1 MMIKEF
7 AIRLCLPAIL
17 LASLALSAPAGR
29 IEAQSPAAQ
38 ASQSATKILLE
49 KAHTQ
54 EARGRRDLAVQTW
67 QQVLLTEPRNPD
79 ALANLVRVYRLE
91 GDSKLADSYQAR
103 LRALSPNDRSPAG
116 LEHPATAPDQ
126 KAQLEQAA
134 KLSDTG
140 NYTDA
145 MAIYRQAFGTHPP
158 AGDWSVAYYETEAAT
173 DGGRPHAIQGLRAL
187 IEKNPAEARYQ
198 ISLGRVLTYNP
209 ANREEGRKLLA
220 GFPQDTQAALAL
232 RQSLLWDAANPA
244 VAPQIRAYLST
255 HQDSQLAAVFQAAQ
269 PASKPVI
276 TASAGVTATTPNPA
290 ANNSP
295 PAAAPTIAKVTPPPA
310 VEQPSHPMP
319 VPASKPSAAVA
330 TAPAAAPPKTI
341 VAVDPT
347 PKPKS
352 IAAPPV
358 PASPPIKASNSFG
371 AAAAIPNRT
380 PTPGTPTE
388 AQTVKTRAADEVAA
402 YQALNANRVAD
413 AETRF
418 KAILA
423 GDPASSKALAGM
435 GYVRMQQGNFLGA
448 ISFLEQAKRGSPDDK
463 GLLAALET
471 ARFWFIMGEGQNS
484 LNSND
489 LTMAEKRYRTALQ
502 LRPTNPEALEGLAG
516 TLLKAQ
522 QPAPAISLF
531 ERAVEAQPTSVD
543 GWRGLF
549 MAQFQG
555 GDAALALGTARRIPP
570 GPLAQ
575 LMSDPLFLQ
584 PLASAYAAVGRG
596 AEAQATLES
605 ALKQRF
611 PTDVKGLKTDIE
623 VQLAGMLASAN
634 HLDQSAVM
642 YKQALA
648 DDPGTLAAWQGL
660 VRIQHAMGRDDEALQ
675 TVQSIPP
682 ATYAAAMRDTGFEI
696 AVASIYQAEKKLD
709 VAQDLLQKAV
719 TEQTNAGQKPS
730 PAIEMQLAGLYI
742 ERGSPQLAYPV
753 YQQVIH
759 ESPERADAW
768 AGLLSALHVTG
779 HDKEAV
785 AQLKLAP
792 PSVRAQLET
801 NPSYL
806 QTMASVYGALGRSRE
821 ATQFLGRVEQD
832 YAAQR
837 SAPPLDVEI
846 QNAWLLYNGMDDAG
860 LYRQLMSLGGRHD
873 LSADQRR
880 TVQTIWTNWAAR
892 RANQV
897 AAAGNPRRA
906 LAILNAAA
914 RAFPDNPAAI
924 KSLAIGYAQAGQPHQ
939 AVLIYKAQNMA
950 SATVSDYEA
959 GVSSALADGDNKDA
973 EVWLRFALKAYPVDP
988 RILIL
993 AARFEQARGDTGRAI
1008 QYYRASLKAM
1018 PPIAPGSKLAAD
1030 LGLPGPSAPLSLPS
1044 RDQPQDISI
1053 LLAPGYSDPASTGG
1067 ASPEPYLPSYGG
1079 HGPLP
1084 PYDGSARLVPPYMTN
1099 PGAADHSQSGEE
1111 ATRTQAVAAT
1121 GNLATVSQ
1129 RGQAEV
1135 DTAVRSAASRAL
1147 GQPEVAS
1154 QQPILPQAPSSKPVT
1169 SSPGAVGGEVYSPY
1183 VAYVAPPPVPN
1194 ATQPT
1199 GNPSAVVVQLGD
1211 NTPHPMQSQTEVTDV
1226 LPTARYAP
1234 SARANQAA
1242 ASHAEVSAA
1251 RADRIRRL
1259 QEESAAGRIG
1269 QSHPPPEDTITV
1281 ATQNAEYVTPA
1292 QNGAQVPQP
1301 PNPPGRQLGKIP
1313 DTGAQ
1318 QYPQPSAPPQ
1328 PAGPPTITRSRPAPH
1343 KPPASPKS
1351 APPATASQTFA
1362 QPSPVTQPAP
1372 STPATPVA
1380 TNVGPVSAGSVQPT
1394 GPAYPIATPPTDAQL
1409 RAQNLPPLGGYFE
1422 AQVPIPMTQRQQAE
1436 SELAS
1441 LEGSYSGWLGV
1452 TGIGRYR
1459 TGASGLDRL
1468 FDVEAPAEAS
1478 AVIRRSVRLT
1488 VVALPVFLNSGVLNS
1503 SAFITGNVPYIGTL
1517 PANSANPTAQQF
1529 SNGIGGELQLTTRN
1543 VGLAVGYTP
1552 YEFLVRNFTGRIRLS
1567 GLGNHVVLYG
1577 ERQSVKDTQLSYAG
1591 LHNPGT
1597 SFPTLQG
1604 PVWGGV
1610 ISNIGGVRLNFG
1622 GANSTFYASGE
1633 GGILTGQH
1641 VLDNTRFGGTTGAD
1655 FRVGNWPEH
1664 GSLMLGGSLSGMHY
1678 AYNES
1683 GLSYGQGGYFSPSS
1697 YFLASVPI
1705 SFNGHTRANFHY
1717 VIAGSLGVQTFE
1729 QDAAL
1734 FFPLDPSLQSGFV
1747 PSNGA
1752 ICTAS
1757 QAPSYNCG
1765 KYPLTDTT
1773 TFNYSFNSQAS
1784 YRFGAHWYGGGFVFA
1799 NNARNFNSVSAGFFF
1814 RYVFRAQ
1821 HSPEGYPAGL
1831 FTVDGLRPLQIP

>member
-1 MMIKEF
+1 MINKVF

-17 LASLALSAPAGR
+17 LAIIALNASSVLV
-29 IEAQSPAAQ
+29 EAQTPVAQ
-38 ASQSATKILLE
+38 ASQSATKIMLD
-49 KAHTQ
+49 KARAQ
-54 EARGRRDLAVQTW
+54 EARGRRDLAVQSW
-67 QQVLLTEPRNPD
+67 QQVLLTEPRNSE
-79 ALANLVRVYRLE
+79 ALANLVRAYRLE
-91 GDSKLADSYQAR
+91 GDTKLADSYQAR
-103 LRALSPNDRSPAG
+103 LRAITPDDPSLAG
-116 LEHPATAPDQ
+116 SEHPGPTTDQ
-126 KAQLEQAA
+126 KAQLEQAT
-134 KLSDTG
+134 KLSDAG
-140 NYTDA
+140 KYAAA

-158 AGDWSVAYYETEAAT
+158 VGDWAVAYYETEAAT

-198 ISLGRVLTYNP
+198 ISLGRVLTYSL
-209 ANREEGRKLLA
+209 ATREEGRKLLA
-220 GFPQDTQAALAL
+220 GFPMNTQAALGL

-244 VAPQIRAYLST
+244 VAPQIRAYLAT

-269 PASKPVI
+269 SASKPVI
-276 TASAGVTATTPNPA
+276 TAATGVTAPNSGPTATAVPATT
-290 ANNSP
+290 
-295 PAAAPTIAKVTPPPA
+295 APTVAKVVSPTA
-310 VEQPSHPMP
+310 VEQPSHQ
-319 VPASKPSAAVA
+319 VPAPALKPSAAAASA
-330 TAPAAAPPKTI
+330 TAATTPRTVVAIEPPS
-341 VAVDPT
+341 
-347 PKPKS
+347 KPKS
-352 IAAPPV
+352 
-358 PASPPIKASNSFG
+358 
-371 AAAAIPNRT
+371 
-380 PTPGTPTE
+380 TPGAPTE
-388 AQTVKTRAADEVAA
+388 AQTAKTRAADEVAA

-418 KAILA
+418 KAILT
-423 GDPASSKALAGM
+423 GDPSNSKALAGL

-448 ISFLEQAKRGSPDDK
+448 ISFLEQAKHGSPDDK

-484 LNSND
+484 LSSND

-502 LRPTNPEALEGLAG
+502 LRPTSPEALEGLGG

-522 QPAPAISLF
+522 QPTPAIPLF
-531 ERAVEAQPTSVD
+531 ERAVEAQPASVD

-555 GDAALALGTARRIPP
+555 GDASLALGTPGRIPP
-570 GPLAQ
+570 APLAQ

-584 PLASAYAAVGRG
+584 PLASAYATVGRG

-611 PTDVKGLKTDIE
+611 PADVKGLKTDIE
-623 VQLAGMLASAN
+623 VQLAGMLASTN

-648 DDPGTLAAWQGL
+648 DEPGTLAAWQGL
-660 VRIQHAMGRDDEALQ
+660 VRVQHAMGHDDQALQ
-675 TVQSIPP
+675 TVQGIPP

-730 PAIEMQLAGLYI
+730 PAIEMQLADIYI
-742 ERGSPQLAYPV
+742 ERGSPQLAFPV

-785 AQLKLAP
+785 DQLKLAS

-801 NPSYL
+801 NPGYL

-846 QNAWLLYNGMDDAG
+846 QNAWLLYNGMEDAE

-950 SATVSDYEA
+950 SASAPDYEA
-959 GVSSALADGDNKDA
+959 GVNSALADGDNKDA
-973 EVWLRFALKAYPVDP
+973 EAWLRFALKAYPVDP
-988 RILIL
+988 QILIL

-1008 QYYRASLKAM
+1008 QYYRASLRAM

-1044 RDQPQDISI
+1044 PDQPQDISI
-1053 LLAPGYSDPASTGG
+1053 LLAPGYSDPTATSG

-1079 HGPLP
+1079 HAPLP
-1084 PYDGSARLVPPYMTN
+1084 PYDSSARLVPPYMTN
-1099 PGAADHSQSGEE
+1099 PGAADHSKSGEE
-1111 ATRTQAVAAT
+1111 ATQTHAVAAP
-1121 GNLATVSQ
+1121 GNAPTTSQ
-1129 RGQAEV
+1129 RSQTEV
-1135 DTAVRSAASRAL
+1135 DTAVRSATNRAL
-1147 GQPEVAS
+1147 GQTEVAAQQAIS
-1154 QQPILPQAPSSKPVT
+1154 QQAVSPKPVAT
-1169 SSPGAVGGEVYSPY
+1169 SPGAVAWEVYSPY
-1183 VAYVAPPPVPN
+1183 VAYVPPPPPVPN

-1199 GNPSAVVVQLGD
+1199 GNPSAVAVQLGD
-1211 NTPHPMQSQTEVTDV
+1211 NTPHPMQSQAEVTDV

-1281 ATQNAEYVTPA
+1281 ATQNADYVMA
-1292 QNGAQVPQP
+1292 GQNGAQIPQP

-1318 QYPQPSAPPQ
+1318 QYPQPSTPPQ
-1328 PAGPPTITRSRPAPH
+1328 PAGSPTITRSRPAPH
-1343 KPPASPKS
+1343 KPAATTKS
-1351 APPATASQTFA
+1351 APPTAAPQQVQT
-1362 QPSPVTQPAP
+1362 QPTPTVAQPAP
-1372 STPATPVA
+1372 TTPSTPVA
-1380 TNVGPVSAGSVQPT
+1380 TDPGALPHIGPS
-1394 GPAYPIATPPTDAQL
+1394 YPMATPPTDAQL

-1452 TGIGRYR
+1452 TGMGRYR
-1459 TGASGLDRL
+1459 SGAAGLDRL
-1468 FDVEAPAEAS
+1468 YDVEAPAEAS
-1478 AVIRRSVRLT
+1478 AVIGRSARLT
-1488 VVALPVFLNSGVLNS
+1488 VVALPVFLNSGVLNRA
-1503 SAFITGNVPYIGTL
+1503 AFITGNVPYLGTL
-1517 PANSANPTAQQF
+1517 AANSATPPAQEY

-1552 YEFLVRNFTGRIRLS
+1552 HEFLVRNFTGRLRLS
-1567 GLGNHVVLYG
+1567 GLGGHVVLYG

-1597 SFPTLQG
+1597 PFATLQG
-1604 PVWGGV
+1604 PIWGGV
-1610 ISNIGGVRLNFG
+1610 ISNSGGVRFNFG
-1622 GANSTFYASGE
+1622 GATSTFYLSGE

-1641 VLDNTRFGGTTGAD
+1641 VRDNTRFGGTTGAD

-1678 AYNES
+1678 AYNEA

-1734 FFPLDPSLQSGFV
+1734 FFPLDPSLQLGFV

-1765 KYPLTDTT
+1765 QYPLTDTT

-1784 YRFGAHWYGGGFVFA
+1784 YRFEAHWYGGGFVIA